1 MNSKNS
7 KTTDPHRLSRNPTDK
22 MNLKGSDKNV
32 TLSNFIIYYKS
43 KNTKNPYN
51 ICANQNYKFELS
63 DVSYFLSDSQDY
75 FKRIIKKCETMSDKP
90 SRTIYVNTLENSMIF
105 KIKTG

>member
-43 KNTKNPYN
+43 KSTKNPYN
-51 ICANQNYKFELS
+51 ICAN
-63 DVSYFLSDSQDY
+63 
-75 FKRIIKKCETMSDKP
+75 
-90 SRTIYVNTLENSMIF
+90 
-105 KIKTG
+105 